1 MRSAPCLQLWTEPTR
16 KILPGVTLI
25 RVGGHFEG
33 GTVLHWADG
42 ADGKGALLSG
52 DLLQV
57 TLDRKFVSFMW
68 SYPNYIPLGEKTVR
82 AIAKR
87 LEGWRYDAIYG
98 AFWDRVIAA
107 DGANVTQKSVARH
120 IEILQREAR

>member
-1 MRSAPCLQLWTEPTR
+1 
-16 KILPGVTLI
+16 
-25 RVGGHFEG
+25 
-33 GTVLHWADG
+33 
-42 ADGKGALLSG
+42 
-52 DLLQV
+52 
-57 TLDRKFVSFMW
+57 
-68 SYPNYIPLGEKTVR
+68 VR

-98 AFWDRVIAA
+98 AFWDRVIVA

>member
-1 MRSAPCLQLWTEPTR
+1 LWDEDS
-16 KILPGVTLI
+16 KQILPGLTLI

-33 GTVLHWADG
+33 GAVLHWAQG
-42 ADGKGALLSG
+42 ASGKGALLSG

-68 SYPNYIPLGEKTVR
+68 SYPNYIPLGEKAVR

-98 AFWDRVIAA
+98 AFWDRLIAG

>member
-1 MRSAPCLQLWTEPTR
+1 M
-16 KILPGVTLI
+16 
-25 RVGGHFEG
+25 
-33 GTVLHWADG
+33 
-42 ADGKGALLSG
+42 
-52 DLLQV
+52 
-57 TLDRKFVSFMW
+57 
-68 SYPNYIPLGEKTVR
+68 PLGEKAVR

-87 LEGWRYDAIYG
+87 LEGWRCDAIYG